1 MLAMGTF
8 PEMHCNSMRQIT
20 EPRTSLARS
29 GRLQG
34 FLVEL
39 AVTGF
44 GWCYGLSWVFLVR
57 AAAAWNLLRHGA
69 GSGTRV
75 R

>member
-1 MLAMGTF
+1 MLTNGTLS
-8 PEMHCNSMRQIT
+8 EMHCNSMRQVMDPHI
-20 EPRTSLARS
+20 SLACS
-29 GRLQG
+29 GRPQG
-34 FLVEL
+34 FVLEL

-57 AAAAWNLLRHGA
+57 APAAWNLLRHGA
-69 GSGTRV
+69 RSGTRV